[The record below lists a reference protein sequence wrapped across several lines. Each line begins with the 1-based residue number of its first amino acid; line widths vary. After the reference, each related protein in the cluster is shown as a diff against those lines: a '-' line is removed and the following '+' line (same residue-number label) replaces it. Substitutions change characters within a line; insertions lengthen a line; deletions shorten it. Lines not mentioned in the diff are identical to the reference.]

1 MRKYVN
7 IIVIIVIVVVV
18 DIIVVVAVII
28 CLVLFINLFV
38 DNRQL
43 TPARRFAFVC
53 MLRQSINN
61 LIVVP
66 LPPLPLPL
74 PLCAASQSIY
84 QSEQSAACGFFVLL
98 YLADLLKLLSNIAK
112 HCGEAVDNNLLKLE
126 KQRQKSCKNRIIK
139 YI

>member
-1 MRKYVN
+1 MLIQYYCHYTLCCCHCV
-7 IIVIIVIVVVV
+7 
-18 DIIVVVAVII
+18 VVVAVII

-43 TPARRFAFVC
+43 APARRFAFAC
-53 MLRQSINN
+53 MFRQSINN

-66 LPPLPLPL
+66 LPPLPPPPSFVQLP
-74 PLCAASQSIY
+74 QSIC
-84 QSEQSAACGFFVLL
+84 QSEQSAACGFFILL

-126 KQRQKSCKNRIIK
+126 MQRQKSCNNRVK
-139 YI
+139 